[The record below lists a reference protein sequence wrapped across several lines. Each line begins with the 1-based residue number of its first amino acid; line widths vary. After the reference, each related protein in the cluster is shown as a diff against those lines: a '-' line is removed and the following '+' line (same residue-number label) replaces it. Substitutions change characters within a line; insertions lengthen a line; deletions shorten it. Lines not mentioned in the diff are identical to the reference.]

1 MSDKDVPYDI
11 SATLLLSGQPCIVA
25 YDTWTGYCNR
35 LSGVLSFCLRETWE
49 QDTM

>member
-25 YDTWTGYCNR
+25 YDTWRGYCNR
-35 LSGVLSFCLRETWE
+35 LSSVLSFCLRETWE
-49 QDTM
+49 QDAM